1 MESRSNLVSSA
12 GAATA
17 TAVAPYRKRR
27 HFRQKVQSL
36 AYVNLDQANGGIIR
50 DLSEA
55 GVAVQ
60 AVAPL
65 RVNQQVYLRFELL
78 SPRVR
83 VEAAGRVA
91 WADAMGQ
98 AGVEF
103 VSIPQRSRGQLKEWL
118 FTQLLTTAHQVAWE
132 SVFLHSKRGGD
143 ATELLFSAAPRP
155 VIRLEPEAT
164 IPPSLSREE
173 REEEHR
179 EYSERPEGRVQP
191 LHLLGFPV
199 SISTRALAR
208 LVDGLVLMSAV
219 LLFSL
224 VSMAMTHIF
233 LGWPVALGLA
243 LCAACLFGGSYWFLF
258 VVWIRATPGS
268 RLAQHAANDS
278 AGMYLEE
285 EDRPRFR

>member
-1 MESRSNLVSSA
+1 MEYRSDLGSSA
-12 GAATA
+12 GGAAA

-27 HFRQKVQSL
+27 HFRQKIQSL
-36 AYVNLDQANGGIIR
+36 AYVNLDQANGGIVR

-55 GVAVQ
+55 GVAIQ

-103 VSIPQRSRGQLKEWL
+103 VSIPQRARSQLKEWL
-118 FTQLLTTAHQVAWE
+118 FTQLLTTAHQVVWD
-132 SVFLHSKRGGD
+132 SVFLHSKGGAD
-143 ATELLFSAAPRP
+143 ATELLFSSAPRP

-164 IPPSLSREE
+164 IPPNLRGEE
-173 REEEHR
+173 DR
-179 EYSERPEGRVQP
+179 EYPQGPEDRPEP
-191 LHLLGFPV
+191 LHLLGFPI
-199 SISTRALAR
+199 SIRAFAR

-224 VSMAMTHIF
+224 VSVAMTHIF
-233 LGWPVALGLA
+233 PRWPVALALA
-243 LCAACLFGGSYWFLF
+243 LSAAGLFGVVYWFLF
-258 VVWIRATPGS
+258 VVWIGATPGT
-268 RLAQHAANDS
+268 RLAQHAATDS
-278 AGMYLEE
+278 DDMYLEE

>member
-1 MESRSNLVSSA
+1 MEYGSDLASSA
-12 GAATA
+12 GSAAA

-27 HFRQKVQSL
+27 HFRQKIQSL
-36 AYVNLDQANGGIIR
+36 AYVNLDQANGGIVR

-55 GVAVQ
+55 GVAIQ

-103 VSIPQRSRGQLKEWL
+103 VSIPQRSRSQLKEWL
-118 FTQLLTTAHQVAWE
+118 FTQLLTTAHQVVWD
-132 SVFLHSKRGGD
+132 SVFLHSKGRAD
-143 ATELLFSAAPRP
+143 ATELLFSSAPRP
-155 VIRLEPEAT
+155 VIRLGPEPT
-164 IPPSLSREE
+164 IPPNLSREE
-173 REEEHR
+173 GDR
-179 EYSERPEGRVQP
+179 EYPQGPEDRPEP
-191 LHLLGFPV
+191 LHLLGFP
-199 SISTRALAR
+199 ISTRAFAR

-224 VSMAMTHIF
+224 VSVAMTHIF
-233 LGWPVALGLA
+233 PSWPVALGLA
-243 LCAACLFGGSYWFLF
+243 LSAACLFGTVYWFLF
-258 VVWIRATPGS
+258 VVWIGATPGT
-268 RLAQHAANDS
+268 RLAQHAATDS
-278 AGMYLEE
+278 DDMYLEE

>member
-1 MESRSNLVSSA
+1 MEYRSDLVSSA
-12 GAATA
+12 GGAAAA

-27 HFRQKVQSL
+27 HFRQKIQSL
-36 AYVNLDQANGGIIR
+36 AYVNLDQANGGIVR

-55 GVAVQ
+55 GVAIQ

-103 VSIPQRSRGQLKEWL
+103 VSIPQRSRSQLKEWL
-118 FTQLLTTAHQVAWE
+118 FTQLLTTAHQVVWD
-132 SVFLHSKRGGD
+132 SVFLHSKGGAD

-164 IPPSLSREE
+164 IPPNLSREE
-173 REEEHR
+173 VEDR
-179 EYSERPEGRVQP
+179 EYPQGPEDGPEP
-191 LHLLGFPV
+191 LHLLGFP
-199 SISTRALAR
+199 ISTRAFAR

-224 VSMAMTHIF
+224 VSVAMTHIF
-233 LGWPVALGLA
+233 PRWPVALGLA
-243 LCAACLFGGSYWFLF
+243 LSAACVFGAVYWFLF
-258 VVWIRATPGS
+258 VVWIGATPGT
-268 RLAQHAANDS
+268 RLAQHAATDS
-278 AGMYLEE
+278 DDMYLEE

>member
-1 MESRSNLVSSA
+1 MEYRSDLLSS
-12 GAATA
+12 GGTAAA

-55 GVAVQ
+55 GVAIQ

-103 VSIPQRSRGQLKEWL
+103 VSIPQRSRSQLKEWL
-118 FTQLLTTAHQVAWE
+118 FTQLLTTAHQVVWD
-132 SVFLHSKRGGD
+132 SVFLHGKRGGD
-143 ATELLFSAAPRP
+143 ATELLFSTAPRP
-155 VIRLEPEAT
+155 VIRLEPEAAP
-164 IPPSLSREE
+164 IPASVSQEE
-173 REEEHR
+173 DWECRQGPQE
-179 EYSERPEGRVQP
+179 PVALQ
-191 LHLLGFPV
+191 LLGFP
-199 SISTRALAR
+199 ISTRMLAR
-208 LVDGLVLMSAV
+208 LIDGLVLMSAV

-233 LGWPVALGLA
+233 LGWWVAVGLA
-243 LCAACLFGGSYWFLF
+243 LSAACVFGAVYWFLF
-258 VVWIRATPGS
+258 MTWIGATPGT

-278 AGMYLEE
+278 NGMYLEE